1 MLIWREAVTTRKAAA
16 IAIALQLI
24 ASPVLA
30 QGAATK
36 DNAHT
41 YPGLTE
47 DRGAPYNEEGEEI
60 CNDGPEWT
68 Q

>member
-1 MLIWREAVTTRKAAA
+1 MKRSGHNTQSCCNRDRPSIDRF
-16 IAIALQLI
+16 
-24 ASPVLA
+24 PVLA

-47 DRGAPYNEEGEEI
+47 DRSAPYKEEGEEI